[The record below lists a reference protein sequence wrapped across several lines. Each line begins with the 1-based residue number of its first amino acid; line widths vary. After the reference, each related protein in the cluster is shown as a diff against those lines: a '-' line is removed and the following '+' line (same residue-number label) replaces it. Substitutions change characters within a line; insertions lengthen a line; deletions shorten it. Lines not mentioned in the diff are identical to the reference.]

1 MEISDHLT
9 CVLRNLFAGQEVTVR
24 TGHGTTDWFQ
34 IGKGVHQGCIL
45 SPCFFFF
52 FEERNTTLFGKLG
65 ILVDG
70 RLLPSLSSYL
80 GLNHSFFY
88 RQGRVGGEESESE
101 SDVAQLCPTLCN
113 PMDCSLQGFSN
124 HGIFQARVLEWAAIS
139 FSVTLLI

>member
-1 MEISDHLT
+1 ME
-9 CVLRNLFAGQEVTVR
+9 QQ
-24 TGHGTTDWFQ
+24 TGSKL
-34 IGKGVHQGCIL
+34 GKEYIKAVYCH
-45 SPCFFFF
+45 PAFFFFF

-139 FSVTLLI
+139 FSITLLM